1 MANEDQ
7 AEMWNGEVGDAWV
20 GYAPHYD
27 SLLEPFGRAAMD
39 RLDLRPGER
48 VLDLGCGTGATTLA
62 LADRVGSGSVLGVD
76 ISARMLAGAR
86 ARAADAAVDSVAF
99 RQVDVQTGDLGRAE
113 FDAAFSRV
121 GVMFYGDPVAAFTN
135 IAGALVP
142 GGRLGFVCFQ
152 DPSVNPFVVLPV
164 LAVAEILGLPSFG
177 APDDPGPFSLADPVR
192 TVAILEAASFADVE
206 IADGP
211 DHAVITGADDL
222 QMVARRTLEQNPLTS
237 KRLSEV
243 DDATRTAALDAVATA
258 LDPYRDGDV
267 VRLGAGTW
275 IVSAHV
281 PT

>member
-1 MANEDQ
+1 
-7 AEMWNGEVGDAWV
+7 MWNGAVGDAWV
-20 GYAPHYD
+20 GYASHYD

-39 RLDLRPGER
+39 RLDLRPGDR

-62 LADRVGSGSVLGVD
+62 LADLVGSGSVLGVD

-113 FDAAFSRV
+113 FDAAFSRL

-152 DPSVNPFVVLPV
+152 EPSANPFIVLPV
-164 LAVAEILGLPSFG
+164 LAVSEILGLPSFG
-177 APDDPGPFSLADPVR
+177 APNDPGPFSLADPDG
-192 TVAILEAASFADVE
+192 TTALLVASGFADVE
-206 IADGP
+206 ISSGP
-211 DHAVITGADDL
+211 DHAVVTGADDL
-222 QMVARRTLEQNPLTS
+222 RMVARRTIEQNPLTS
-237 KRLSEV
+237 RRLFEV
-243 DDATRTAALDAVATA
+243 DDATRAAAFDAVATA
-258 LDPYRDGDV
+258 LDPYRDGEV
-267 VRLGAGTW
+267 VRLGAGSW
-275 IVSAHV
+275 VVSARM